1 MENKIKTIGVL
12 TSGGDSPGM
21 NACIRAVVRTAI
33 AKGLKVKGIQHGYQ
47 GLLDGEI
54 FDMNIRSV
62 SNIISLGGTIL
73 QTARCL
79 DFIKPE
85 GQERG
90 KQRCIEYGIDGLVI
104 IGGDGSFQGAQKLS
118 NLGIPCI
125 GIPGTIDN
133 DIVCT
138 DYTIGYDTAMNTAM
152 EMIDKLR
159 DTAQSHERCSV
170 VEVMGRHAGHIA
182 LNVGVATG
190 ASVILLPE
198 EGFDLQKDLIDR
210 VNDVRKQGKKYF
222 IVVVSEGVSNAESI
236 GDLLQSELGIDARRT
251 VLGHVQRGG
260 SPTLVDR
267 VVATKMGFRA
277 VQLLCNNIGNRVVCM
292 KDSHIVDYEINEG
305 LSMKKTIDEELYIIS
320 KYVSF

>member
-1 MENKIKTIGVL
+1 M
-12 TSGGDSPGM
+12 
-21 NACIRAVVRTAI
+21 
-33 AKGLKVKGIQHGYQ
+33 
-47 GLLDGEI
+47 
-54 FDMNIRSV
+54 
-62 SNIISLGGTIL
+62 
-73 QTARCL
+73 
-79 DFIKPE
+79 
-85 GQERG
+85 
-90 KQRCIEYGIDGLVI
+90 
-104 IGGDGSFQGAQKLS
+104 S

>member
-1 MENKIKTIGVL
+1 MEKQVRTIGVM
-12 TSGGDSPGM
+12 TSGGDAPGM
-21 NACIRAVVRTAI
+21 NAAIRAVVRTAI
-33 AKGLKVKGIQHGYQ
+33 AKGLKVKGIQHGFA
-47 GLLDGEI
+47 GLLNGEI

-62 SNIISLGGTIL
+62 SNIIHYGGTIL

-79 DFIKPE
+79 EFKEDWA
-85 GQERG
+85 QELG
-90 KQRCIEYGIDGLVI
+90 KQKCIEYGIDGLVV
-104 IGGDGSFQGAQKLS
+104 IGGDGSFKGAQKLS
-118 NLGIPCI
+118 NKGIPCI

-152 EMIDKLR
+152 DMIDRLR

-190 ASVILLPE
+190 ATVILLPE
-198 EGFDLQKDLIDR
+198 EGFDVKRDLVDR
-210 VNDVRKQGKKYF
+210 IQYVLSQGKKYF
-222 IVVVSEGVSNAESI
+222 IVVVSEGVATSDEIAK
-236 GDLLQSELGIDARRT
+236 LLLEECGIDARST

-260 SPTLVDR
+260 KPTLQDR
-267 VVATKMGFRA
+267 VIATKMGFHA
-277 VQLLCNNIGNRVVCM
+277 VQLLSNNIGNRVVCL
-292 KDSHIVDYEINEG
+292 KDNHIVDYDINEG
-305 LSMKKTIDEELYIIS
+305 LAMSKTIDEQLLVVS